1 MCSTPSCSRAR
12 PTWVGE
18 PRSISPALVVSEIV
32 RAGVGVEARR
42 QAVLGENLFQ
52 RPEGRGRAFLFDQK
66 GRIDRSRRVIE
77 RDNEIKGGLAFEPFV
92 ARAVLVQ
99 HHPRQRPPLALPP
112 MPPCAAPSARRP
124 PIADAA

>member
-1 MCSTPSCSRAR
+1 MGSTPSCSRAR

-32 RAGVGVEARR
+32 RAAVGVEAHR
-42 QAVLGENLFQ
+42 QAVLGKDLFQ
-52 RPEGRGRAFLFDQK
+52 RPEGRGRAFLLNQK

-77 RDNEIKGGLAFEPFV
+77 RDNEIKGGLALEPGV

-99 HHPRQRPPLALPP
+99 HYPRQRPPLALPP
-112 MPPCAAPSARRP
+112 TRRSRAAWS
-124 PIADAA
+124 

>member
-32 RAGVGVEARR
+32 RAAVGVEAHR
-42 QAVLGENLFQ
+42 QAVLGENLPE

-66 GRIDRSRRVIE
+66 GRMDRSRRVIE

-92 ARAVLVQ
+92 ARAVLMQ
-99 HHPRQRPPLALPP
+99 HHARQRPPLALPP
-112 MPPCAAPSARRP
+112 VPPCAGPLGPRP